1 MSAISIPAEPWRFA
15 GGRVWLDEFVEQSHD
30 DTLQYLEGCASDPIE
45 DSRKVHRKA
54 EAYRKYAR
62 RLWNMFCKIV
72 LSKVGPSAASDP
84 ETIVLDLCANRPS
97 AEDKFRA
104 FLRHHV
110 KTSMQLRPSLGPEEY
125 EWVREV
131 ESAITVTELWKALVR
146 DFDSGFLQIKR
157 REEPEKTSSYSLKF
171 TDTSQGSGSVWKV
184 SKSQR

>member
-1 MSAISIPAEPWRFA
+1 MVDPRTKLYSGGNIKIQSQPVRILKSGECPCVLSM
-15 GGRVWLDEFVEQSHD
+15 GRVW
-30 DTLQYLEGCASDPIE
+30 GGG
-45 DSRKVHRKA
+45 K
-54 EAYRKYAR
+54 
-62 RLWNMFCKIV
+62 FCKIV

-184 SKSQR
+184 SKV

>member
-1 MSAISIPAEPWRFA
+1 M
-15 GGRVWLDEFVEQSHD
+15 
-30 DTLQYLEGCASDPIE
+30 
-45 DSRKVHRKA
+45 
-54 EAYRKYAR
+54 
-62 RLWNMFCKIV
+62 
-72 LSKVGPSAASDP
+72 
-84 ETIVLDLCANRPS
+84 LDLCANRPS

-184 SKSQR
+184 SKV